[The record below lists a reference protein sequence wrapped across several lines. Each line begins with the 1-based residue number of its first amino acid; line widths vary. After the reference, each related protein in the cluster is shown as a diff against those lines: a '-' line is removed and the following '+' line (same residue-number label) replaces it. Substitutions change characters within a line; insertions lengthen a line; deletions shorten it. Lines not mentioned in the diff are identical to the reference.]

1 VTKYRDL
8 LKAVGSRD
16 PRDQEGTSAVRPLS
30 KKLGR
35 PLGKRRDPEFEQV
48 TAYIRKE
55 THQAVKIELR
65 KNGRQ
70 EFSALIEGLLQQWLK
85 VRC

>member
-1 VTKYRDL
+1 VSKYRDL

-16 PRDQEGTSAVRPLS
+16 PRDQEVTLAVGPLS
-30 KKLGR
+30 KRLGR
-35 PLGKRRDPEFEQV
+35 PPGKRSDPDFEQV
-48 TAYIRKE
+48 TAYIKKE
-55 THQAVKIELR
+55 THQAVKIELL

-70 EFSALIEGLLQQWLK
+70 EFSALVEGLLQQWLK

>member
-8 LKAVGSRD
+8 LKGLGSRD
-16 PRDQEGTSAVRPLS
+16 PGDQEVTLPGGPLS
-30 KKLGR
+30 KRLGR
-35 PLGKRRDPEFEQV
+35 PPGKRRDPEFEQV

-55 THQAVKIELR
+55 THQSVKIELL

-70 EFSALIEGLLQQWLK
+70 EFSALVEGLLQQWLNA
-85 VRC
+85 RC